1 MPEQSRQIPIIT
13 EPDSEEDESSHA
25 GYLHRPTSVTLF
37 PSVPFVC
44 CKCNKLQ
51 YTGEQQGQGQEKQA
65 TVLALSRDGD
75 DDDSHHYD
83 GDDDASLATSNGNA
97 SNGGVHSESEN
108 CVLTTDE
115 EIPITPDTK
124 GLKRKRAF
132 IDIPDATDCRDS
144 DSVKSD
150 LVSPL
155 APVKKTKADHQ
166 HGPDS
171 ASTISMPNADF
182 IAEQCLSLAKSPP
195 PLTTPPRLQ
204 ANWSCM
210 SSSPH
215 PPPPTTP
222 PRRAA
227 LAPAPPHM
235 TPPRLQANWSCM
247 SWS

>member
-1 MPEQSRQIPIIT
+1 MPEQSHRIPIIT

-25 GYLHRPTSVTLF
+25 GSLHRPTSVTLT
-37 PSVPFVC
+37 PGVVSFVC

-51 YTGEQQGQGQEKQA
+51 YMGEQQGQDQEKQT
-65 TVLALSRDGD
+65 TVLALSSDSDDAD
-75 DDDSHHYD
+75 DDNHHD
-83 GDDDASLATSNGNA
+83 DDDDDASLATFNGNA
-97 SNGGVHSESEN
+97 SNGGVHSDSEN

-124 GLKRKRAF
+124 GLKRRRAF
-132 IDIPDATDCRDS
+132 VDIPDATDCRDS

-155 APVKKTKADHQ
+155 APVKKTKADHRR
-166 HGPDS
+166 GPDS

-195 PLTTPPRLQ
+195 PLTTPPPR
-204 ANWSCM
+204 AT
-210 SSSPH
+210 
-215 PPPPTTP
+215 PPPPMTP
-222 PRRAA
+222 PR
-227 LAPAPPHM
+227 
-235 TPPRLQANWSCM
+235 PRLQANWSCM